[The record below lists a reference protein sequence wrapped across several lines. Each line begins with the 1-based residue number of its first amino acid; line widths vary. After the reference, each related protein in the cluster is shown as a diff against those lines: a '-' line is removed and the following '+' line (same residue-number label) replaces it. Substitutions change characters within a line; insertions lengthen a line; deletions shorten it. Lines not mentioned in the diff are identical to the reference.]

1 MSIPGFPQKRRWPWI
16 AGAGAIAVVVL
27 IGLGV
32 WIGTSLQSG
41 APTRPTEQSSPSAT
55 TDAPTDPSTPP
66 PTAPPAAGGVDACLG
81 GDARTIDMLV
91 DARAAAPNTVD
102 GAIGFGAT
110 YMRWL
115 GQKPI
120 VSEADIQIAEQ
131 FVENIDLRA
140 DAASWEQVAGT
151 EFHASTVNGYF
162 RVESMSE
169 GHVDV
174 SYLLRVV
181 VDGAVDPTNVGFT
194 TVSLDWGEGG
204 WTVTGEPDGADS
216 KTMRETGTAFAGGC

>member
-16 AGAGAIAVVVL
+16 AGACAVVVL

-32 WIGTSLQSG
+32 WIGTSLQPG
-41 APTRPTEQSSPSAT
+41 APTRPTGQSSPPAT
-55 TDAPTDPSTPP
+55 ADAHTDPSTPP

-102 GAIGFGAT
+102 GAISFGAA
-110 YMRWL
+110 YLRWL

-120 VSEADIQIAEQ
+120 VSEADIKIAEQ

-140 DAASWEQVAGT
+140 DATSWEQAPGD
-151 EFHASTVNGYF
+151 EFYASTVNGYF
-162 RVESMSE
+162 RIEGMSDN
-169 GHVDV
+169 HVDV

-181 VDGAVDPTNVGFT
+181 VDGAVDPTNVGFA
-194 TVSLDWGEGG
+194 TVSLDWREGG
-204 WTVTGEPDGADS
+204 WVITGEPDGADS
-216 KTMRETGTAFAGGC
+216 KTMRKTGTAFTGGC